1 MKEVYNFK
9 KKYENESMI
18 TTTPS
23 SNKNLNENLNCDKIE
38 NITNKSKENK
48 HRIKNKKNKEK
59 KDLMRQ
65 IENILTEDDSNININ
80 ENYEEHE
87 NEEDS
92 NININENYEKHEN
105 EEDLEQ
111 PLL

>member
-1 MKEVYNFK
+1 MTE
-9 KKYENESMI
+9 
-18 TTTPS
+18 
-23 SNKNLNENLNCDKIE
+23 
-38 NITNKSKENK
+38 
-48 HRIKNKKNKEK
+48 
-59 KDLMRQ
+59 